1 MLLRSRKN
9 RRKVDLKAEVRARA
23 PIAFKLVAA
32 ATVMIALGFA
42 GQRAWVWGC
51 HSERFG
57 LEHVNVRGANR
68 ASDSELLKLTG
79 LSLGQNILQLDVGAI
94 EHAFASHPWVKSAKV
109 SRRLP
114 DTLDVVLVEHEP
126 QGVVSLGELY
136 LVNAEG
142 QPFKRLTP
150 QDDLDLPLITGLDRD
165 AFVENPE
172 LSKLRILSALALI
185 PVWNKADGV
194 LSEIRT
200 SDLGLTAVTAEGR
213 EVRLGEGD
221 IDVKLKRLR
230 QIQGELTAR
239 KLSADVIRL
248 DNRMRPDWV
257 TVQLSASSS
266 PTPSQTK
273 TRK

>member
-23 PIAFKLVAA
+23 PFAFKLFVGAA
-32 ATVMIALGFA
+32 LMVALGA
-42 GQRAWVWGC
+42 GGQRAWAWGC
-51 HSERFG
+51 RSDRFG

-79 LSLGQNILQLDVGAI
+79 LSLGQNLLQLDIAAI
-94 EHAFASHPWVKSAKV
+94 ERAFASHPWVKSAKV

-114 DTLDVVLVEHEP
+114 DTLDVVLVEHEAK
-126 QGVVSLGELY
+126 GVVSLGELY

-150 QDDLDLPLITGLDRD
+150 QDELDLPLITGLDRD

-185 PVWNKADGV
+185 PVWSKADGA

-200 SDLGLTAVTAEGR
+200 SDLGLTAVTADGR

-221 IDVKLKRLR
+221 LESKLKRLHR
-230 QIQGELTAR
+230 IQSELQAR

-257 TVQLSASSS
+257 TVQLSTSNNSN
-266 PTPSQTK
+266 TK
-273 TRK
+273 K